1 MIVDC
6 AVYEAGTRVAA
17 FSDLEAAARAAEEPD
32 AFVWIGLVEPTVA
45 EFDDVSRHFS
55 LHPLAVEDAVHAS
68 QRPKLEPYDE
78 TLFMVMRPARY
89 VDSDEVIELSQLMIF
104 IGPHFLVTVR
114 HGVNNVAAE
123 VRRAVE
129 ADGDRLKW
137 GTKGVLHAFVDRVV
151 DDYVD
156 VLKGLHDDVE
166 DIERQVFSSERAN
179 HAERIFKLKREVL
192 EFRAAIEPLDEPL
205 AQLSG
210 GRHLHDAVSELSEY
224 FRDVHDHLLRVAQR
238 VEAIDSLLTSALN
251 ANLAQVSMRQNDD
264 MRKISAWVA
273 LLAFPTMI
281 AGIFG
286 MNFEHMPELE
296 WLYGYGFA
304 LGIMVGGCLFLFRMF
319 KRSGWL

>member
-6 AVYEAGTRVAA
+6 AVYESGTRVAA

-32 AFVWIGLVEPTVA
+32 AFVWIGLVEPTVE
-45 EFDDVSRHFS
+45 EFDNVSRHFS
-55 LHPLAVEDAVHAS
+55 LHPLAVEDAIHAS

-78 TLFMVMRPARY
+78 TLFMVLRPARY
-89 VDSDEVIELSQLMIF
+89 VDPQEVIELSQLMIF
-104 IGPHFLVTVR
+104 VGPHFLVTVR

-129 ADGDRLKW
+129 ADSERLKW

-151 DDYVD
+151 DDYAD
-156 VLKGLHDDVE
+156 VLKGLHNDVE
-166 DIERQVFSSERAN
+166 EIERQVFSSERSN

-205 AQLSG
+205 AQLSA
-210 GRHLHDAVSELSEY
+210 GRHLNEADSPLAEY
-224 FRDVHDHLLRVAQR
+224 FRDVHDHLQRVSER

-251 ANLAQVSMRQNDD
+251 ANLAQVSMRQNED

-273 LLAFPTMI
+273 LIAVPTMI
-281 AGIFG
+281 AGIYG
-286 MNFEHMPELE
+286 MNFDHMPELG
-296 WLYGYGFA
+296 WLYGYPFA
-304 LGIMVGGCLFLFRMF
+304 LALMAAGCLFLWRMF

>member
-6 AVYEAGTRVAA
+6 AVYESGTRVAA
-17 FSDLEAAARAAEEPD
+17 FSDLEKAARAAEEPD
-32 AFVWIGLVEPTVA
+32 AFVWIGLVEPTVE
-45 EFDDVSRHFS
+45 EFDNVSRHFS
-55 LHPLAVEDAVHAS
+55 LHPLAVEDAIHAS

-78 TLFMVMRPARY
+78 TLFMVLRPARY
-89 VDSDEVIELSQLMIF
+89 VDPQEVIELSQLMIF
-104 IGPHFLVTVR
+104 VGPHFLVTVR

-129 ADGDRLKW
+129 SNSERLKW

-151 DDYVD
+151 DDYAD
-156 VLKGLHDDVE
+156 VLKGLHNDVE
-166 DIERQVFSSERAN
+166 EIERQVFSAERSN

-205 AQLSG
+205 AQLSA
-210 GRHLHDAVSELSEY
+210 GRHLHEANSPLAEY
-224 FRDVHDHLLRVAQR
+224 FRDVHDHLQRVSQR

-251 ANLAQVSMRQNDD
+251 ANLAQVSMRQNED

-273 LLAFPTMI
+273 LIAVPTMI
-281 AGIFG
+281 AGIYG
-286 MNFEHMPELE
+286 MNFEHMPELG
-296 WLYGYGFA
+296 WLYGYPFA
-304 LGIMVGGCLFLFRMF
+304 LGLMAAGCLFLWRMF